1 MQADGYAASSSGSS
15 GDNSRGGR
23 SSGSRSS
30 VTAEDFSLEIALG
43 LYGLEHI
50 EMMWERRLDTMAL
63 IGWGPG
69 RIVVV
74 FRGTN
79 SLRNVLA
86 DLQVTALASVGCLT
100 IVQAQSFCDEP

>member
-1 MQADGYAASSSGSS
+1 MSAGSNDAS
-15 GDNSRGGR
+15 N
-23 SSGSRSS
+23 SGSRSGRGS
-30 VTAEDFSLEIALG
+30 LGRGDRVTADDFSLEVAQG

-50 EMMWERRLDTMAL
+50 EMMWERRLDTFAL

-69 RIVVV
+69 RVVVV

-86 DLQVTALASVGCLT
+86 DLQVWQLA
-100 IVQAQSFCDEP
+100 